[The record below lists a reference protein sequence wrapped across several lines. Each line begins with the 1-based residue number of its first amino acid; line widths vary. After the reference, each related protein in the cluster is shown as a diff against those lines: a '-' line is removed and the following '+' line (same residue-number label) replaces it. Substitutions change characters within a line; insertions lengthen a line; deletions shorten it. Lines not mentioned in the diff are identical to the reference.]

1 MFWSFRLSA
10 IKTKSLTHSFILQ
23 INSLNKFYR
32 KKNREYY
39 IKSYILFGLQ
49 QKGSLWIHFNEEKM
63 FYSYMFLNKNKYLYM
78 RFQIMREQNN
88 KYQLISKIMQ
98 ISISLLITRKQ
109 VYPSF
114 F

>member
-1 MFWSFRLSA
+1 MRLNH
-10 IKTKSLTHSFILQ
+10 IFCLVY
-23 INSLNKFYR
+23 NK
-32 KKNREYY
+32 K
-39 IKSYILFGLQ
+39 
-49 QKGSLWIHFNEEKM
+49 
-63 FYSYMFLNKNKYLYM
+63 M
-78 RFQIMREQNN
+78 RFQIMREQCN